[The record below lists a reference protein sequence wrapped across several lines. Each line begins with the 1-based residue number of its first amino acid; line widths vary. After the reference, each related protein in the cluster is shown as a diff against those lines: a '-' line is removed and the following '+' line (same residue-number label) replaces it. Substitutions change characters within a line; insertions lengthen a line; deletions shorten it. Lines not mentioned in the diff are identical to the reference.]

1 MLELI
6 VLKGWTV
13 RQTEE
18 AVRKWASEPAPAP
31 KDAPAPRDLDAV
43 RLEDRFRSA
52 LGTRVSLKRPAT
64 GGPGS
69 ITIHFHSDE
78 ELQGLYERIIGED
91 LW

>member
-1 MLELI
+1 
-6 VLKGWTV
+6 
-13 RQTEE
+13 
-18 AVRKWASEPAPAP
+18 
-31 KDAPAPRDLDAV
+31 
-43 RLEDRFRSA
+43 
-52 LGTRVSLKRPAT
+52 VSLKRPAT

>member
-1 MLELI
+1 MLES
-6 VLKGWTV
+6 VVVKGWTV

-18 AVRKWASEPAPAP
+18 AVRKWLTMQHQPPVQTAR
-31 KDAPAPRDLDAV
+31 PRDIEAA
-43 RLEDRFRSA
+43 RLEDRFRSV
-52 LGTRVSLKRPAT
+52 LGTRVALKRDTA